1 MVKSFSLPKV
11 IEMEID
17 ALVESGYYSSRS
29 DVAKDAFRT
38 LFERKSNLR
47 VAGAV
52 ELYKEGKVSLGRAAE
67 IANLT
72 IEEFKE
78 ILEERDIKIEID
90 AGEAEEGAEE
100 ILEERD

>member
-17 ALVESGYYSSRS
+17 ALVECGYYSSRS

-38 LFERKSNLR
+38 LFEKKANLR

-52 ELYKEGKVSLGRAAE
+52 QLYKKGDISLGRAAE
-67 IANLT
+67 IASVT

-78 ILEERDIKIEID
+78 ILDERNIRRETDTTDIDK
-90 AGEAEEGAEE
+90 GAKE
-100 ILEERD
+100 ILED

>member
-38 LFERKSNLR
+38 LFERKANLR
-47 VAGAV
+47 IAGAV
-52 ELYKEGKVSLGRAAE
+52 QLYKKGDISLGRAAE
-67 IANLT
+67 IASVT
-72 IEEFKE
+72 IEEFKD
-78 ILEERDIKIEID
+78 ILKERNIKIEID
-90 AGEAEEGAEE
+90 TSDIDEGAKE
-100 ILEERD
+100 ILED

>member
-11 IEMEID
+11 MEMEID

-47 VAGAV
+47 IAGAV
-52 ELYKEGKVSLGRAAE
+52 QLYKEEKVSLGRAAE
-67 IANLT
+67 IANIT
-72 IEEFKE
+72 VEEFKEILQERNIKIEIDAAEAEKGAKE
-78 ILEERDIKIEID
+78 ILEERD
-90 AGEAEEGAEE
+90 
-100 ILEERD
+100 

>member
-1 MVKSFSLPKV
+1 
-11 IEMEID
+11 MEID

-38 LFERKSNLR
+38 LFEKKRNLR
-47 VAGAV
+47 IAGAV
-52 ELYKEGKVSLGRAAE
+52 ELYKKKKVSLGRAAE
-67 IANLT
+67 IASVT

-90 AGEAEEGAEE
+90 AKGSEEGARE
-100 ILEERD
+100 ILEDKD